1 MKLKV
6 LIILLISLPLL
17 LSLSCGK
24 GKEKAVKAKLNEE
37 FELEFEQSAEI
48 EGENLNINFQ
58 AVNDSRC
65 PKGTNCIWQGEGKV
79 TLKVNATSFKL
90 STLNPTKDTLGYTFS
105 LINLLPKPDISK
117 SITNKDYVLKMKVS
131 G

>member
-1 MKLKV
+1 MKTKTFLF
-6 LIILLISLPLL
+6 ILTTVSL

-24 GKEKAVKAKLNEE
+24 GKEDVIVTKLNTN
-37 FELEFEQSAEI
+37 FELKFGQSAEI
-48 EGENLNINFQ
+48 KKEKLTIKFQ
-58 AVNDSRC
+58 NVNDSRC

-79 TLKVNATSFKL
+79 TLKVNATSFEI

-105 LINLLPKPDISK
+105 LISLLPEPDISK
-117 SITNKDYVLKMKVS
+117 SITNKDYILKMKVS